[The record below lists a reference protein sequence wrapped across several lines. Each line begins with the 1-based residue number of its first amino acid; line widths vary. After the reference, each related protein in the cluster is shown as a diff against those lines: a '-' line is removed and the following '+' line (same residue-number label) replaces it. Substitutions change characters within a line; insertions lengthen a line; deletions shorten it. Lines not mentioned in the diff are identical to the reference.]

1 MELFTNAMNGL
12 NSVLWS
18 MPLVCL
24 CLGAGLW
31 FSIRMGFPQVR
42 LLKEMVYLLL
52 HGEKSDTGITPFQ
65 AFAATVGSRV
75 GMGNI
80 AGVATAI
87 FFGGPGAVFWMWV
100 IAFIGAS
107 SAFMESALAQAYKT
121 RTENG
126 EYLGGPAYFIERA
139 LKCKSISSASETEI
153 RRGTGDCLVSGT
165 GSSESGGAL

>member
-1 MELFTNAMNGL
+1 MELFTKAMDGL
-12 NSVLWS
+12 NSVVWC
-18 MPLVCL
+18 MGLVIL

-31 FSIRMGFPQVR
+31 FSIRMKFPQVR
-42 LLKEMVYLLL
+42 MFKEMVRLLI

-87 FFGGPGAVFWMWV
+87 FFGGPGAVFWMWI

-107 SAFMESALAQAYKT
+107 SAFMESTLAQAYKVKQ
-121 RTENG
+121 RTGNIW
-126 EYLGGPAYFIERA
+126 AA
-139 LKCKSISSASETEI
+139 LRILLNAH
-153 RRGTGDCLVSGT
+153 
-165 GSSESGGAL
+165 